1 MPVEYSGE
9 EQAIC
14 AVGIVQPRP
23 GVFMA
28 AIQHILVL
36 CTTVE
41 VHPAAQHHA
50 PHQTRLDSGREEA
63 SEVPVVKKKQS
74 CADRCVLL
82 VYDRGYTKLLW
93 QVVLLGVCCSGE
105 GGLDMQLQPLPL
117 YTAPSNGDSHIW
129 TLHPCMSD
137 DVLSSVKIWL
147 QHLP

>member
-41 VHPAAQHHA
+41 VVTRLSHRPAL
-50 PHQTRLDSGREEA
+50 PHQ
-63 SEVPVVKKKQS
+63 PP
-74 CADRCVLL
+74 
-82 VYDRGYTKLLW
+82 
-93 QVVLLGVCCSGE
+93 LGWMC
-105 GGLDMQLQPLPL
+105 
-117 YTAPSNGDSHIW
+117 
-129 TLHPCMSD
+129 
-137 DVLSSVKIWL
+137 
-147 QHLP
+147 